1 MKVKAVISKKPM
13 IRLDTKTAD
22 KNTQQLHILTG
33 VLASGIL
40 FGVMI
45 FLVKRALF
53 TQQIRI
59 ICSTEPN
66 IEILQKQLMGYL
78 AADTLFFLCL
88 LLCGSSAVGIY
99 PIYPILF
106 LKASGLGALACTF
119 IQNEPQ
125 QSAGVYYT
133 CVFPGKCLL
142 ILVMLIMGQNCLY
155 TSDRIKKQIL
165 QQGSEN
171 NRLLPLYLTR
181 SCVVY
186 ILLILSDVISAVLP
200 LAFGHSFLL
209 SIWKN

>member
-33 VLASGIL
+33 VIAFGIL

-45 FLVKRALF
+45 FLLKRAVF

-59 ICSTEPN
+59 SYCTEPD
-66 IEILQKQLMGYL
+66 IEAMQKQLLGYL

-88 LLCGSSAVGIY
+88 LLCGSSVVGIY

-125 QSAGVYYT
+125 QSVGTYYT
-133 CVFPGKCLL
+133 SVFPGKCLL
-142 ILVMLIMGQNCLY
+142 ILVMLMMGQNCLY

-171 NRLLPLYLTR
+171 NRLLSLYLTR
-181 SCVVY
+181 GCVVY
-186 ILLILSDVISAVLP
+186 ILLILSDIINAVIPWAS
-200 LAFGHSFLL
+200 GRSFLI
-209 SIWKN
+209 SI